1 MMSRACWLNGLSAF
15 GATTNAQTTINAT
28 AAPTAS
34 AIRPIPSGPVCQ
46 PQYATATIPSSST
59 KNRIANAA
67 MPMPFRPCIVS
78 SLPLSFRCHG
88 YAT

>member
-34 AIRPIPSGPVCQ
+34 AIRPIPLRPGLPTPVRDCDDPEQ
-46 PQYATATIPSSST
+46 LDEESDRQRRHAHALPALHRVLASVIF
-59 KNRIANAA
+59 
-67 MPMPFRPCIVS
+67 PMS
-78 SLPLSFRCHG
+78 
-88 YAT
+88 